1 MADATAGGHRP
12 APAATGACRCS
23 EGFPDGR
30 FPSPS
35 PLSGDEIFQ
44 DRRATLTSFAG
55 IAMRLYTSIAL
66 SNSSLIHT
74 RGTHGAVAST
84 SAGRIHATGH
94 HPHRRLALSRRL
106 SGCELQLRAHQAL
119 RADARARQVR
129 RLLHGRP
136 PGRAEHADRRTQAQ
150 PHGDL
155 VRAVHAAVGAGGS
168 DRAYRSGRHR
178 LDHVRCALSRRAPV
192 CVARPHQRRP
202 RRLEYRHHFESGRG
216 VEFRAH
222 RSHGARR
229 ALSPRARV
237 LRRSDGTVGQLGG

>member
-66 SNSSLIHT
+66 SNSSLIRT

-84 SAGRIHATGH
+84 PAGRIHAAGH

-106 SGCELQLRAHQAL
+106 PGRELQLRAHQAL

-136 PGRAEHADRRTQAQ
+136 PGRAEHADRRAQAQ
-150 PHGDL
+150 PHG
-155 VRAVHAAVGAGGS
+155 RP
-168 DRAYRSGRHR
+168 RSSRS
-178 LDHVRCALSRRAPV
+178 RCCRRWRERPSISV
-192 CVARPHQRRP
+192 WSPPARPRSMRP
-202 RRLEYRHHFESGRG
+202 ITS
-216 VEFRAH
+216 RA
-222 RSHGARR
+222 G
-229 ALSPRARV
+229 
-237 LRRSDGTVGQLGG
+237 LRRSTTSAAAAPAGTSSPPPIRTRR